1 MIGQLTILI
10 VRLYGVSLL
19 IQALGVLY
27 RGGTYMGTV
36 WNGAV
41 SGIAGIVLIV
51 AAPWLARMIVKE
63 VAARKDAAIQ
73 GKRLVEAGA
82 FLIGLYWAVGYLP
95 RAVSQTYL
103 VLSATPDRLGALA
116 GEGVSERLWT
126 LAVEAWAM
134 VAVGLVLILSVRQ
147 LSRLF
152 QWSSRG

>member
-1 MIGQLTILI
+1 MIGQLAILI

-19 IQALGVLY
+19 IQALGVFY
-27 RGGTYMGTV
+27 RGGTYIGTV

-41 SGIAGIVLIV
+41 SGIAGVVLIL
-51 AAPWLARMIVKE
+51 AAPFLARMIVKD
-63 VAARKDAAIQ
+63 VAAKDAVIQ
-73 GKRLVEAGA
+73 GERLVEAGA

-103 VLSATPDRLGALA
+103 VLSATPDRLGTLV

-126 LAVEAWAM
+126 LTVEAWAM
-134 VAVGLVLILSVRQ
+134 VAVGLILIFSVRQ